1 MTNNDQGINWED
13 YIDCIFVISIDYTN
27 SSSTIL
33 GTFFSKNYFVIDNDN
48 NTIKGTDIIYKQKTD
63 QEKYID
69 GDTSNIP
76 TGSTIFF
83 VKTSKEIKKN
93 FTSDDAIYKLIGYS
107 SIQIENNKDE
117 ITGITKIQKVNNFNP
132 PSSLTGTQITTIDD
146 ATINSRSNN
155 LLTKLKSIKESLD
168 KLTSIKD
175 LLNPSQIM
183 TGGAPDKD
191 NFKKVID
198 YFQEFVNIFITDSI
212 IFQIN
217 SLNAEQINK
226 LFDNEFNDITINKFN
241 DITINDNPVIYNRND
256 IKPILFDHI
265 YSNCYDKY
273 VNLDVVVS
281 NEEHLPRYATDPAIN
296 DIATKFYLFTENT
309 TMFNKIKNDTDIFN
323 NIFNK
328 IIPNTGSNTGSQKIH
343 LYYVANSF
351 QNFYTNHYSAIV
363 NTRYFNGIID
373 NIYNIINDITD
384 NFTKK
389 IIITSS
395 TQTITSSTQTITM
408 IDIIKSLHDAKNDD
422 FRIELSNYL
431 KENASNKI
439 ITYLKINNFEKEQY
453 NQRFN
458 ILIKDT
464 LGETDT
470 KKQNAMIVEYNDHN
484 FPYYIKNNGSI
495 VLNETELN
503 KNTDFQINSQTK
515 QLTVNKYKNEYF
527 FGNYSQI
534 FKPDLSNE
542 KIAEQ
547 MDVIINQIDSGKPVF
562 MLGYGASGS
571 GKTSSLIYFNK
582 GKDQEKEGIL
592 IHLCKKLKDRGYDKI
607 EVTAK
612 EYFIVNK
619 ENGSQP
625 YCQGNNQLDDPIV
638 CQDSDPYL
646 FTYDNSKS
654 TFTLNENTNH
664 IHTTKHKYRFPN
676 DNSETK
682 TFEKGESIGNVM
694 IYLIDQDRFVK
705 ATTNNPQSSRSHSMV
720 YLKLTK
726 TNANTNA
733 KTNANTNAKT
743 NANDIGYIIIGDYAG
758 VENKFTCEN
767 ASTIM
772 DFLEKKRDC
781 DNINKNECTPY
792 YSNEFMIDNNDDKK
806 HDTFHDENYG
816 FIYDEKVDEKD
827 GVEKVGVEKVGDKK
841 VGDKKVDDEKVGVE
855 KVGDKKVDDEKDG
868 FEKDGFENKSFR
880 TMIDDFVKKNQNNQV
895 INILYN
901 ICIMEEN
908 KKYEKYGIYN
918 NNEKH
923 GNIVDI
929 FHNFLRNDTT
939 LLTKFHK
946 NMETFF
952 KKIHNINSTTINDL
966 NIFKDINKKLGEIN
980 KKRRGGTKKK
990 TPKKNTSKIE
1000 MLTKLLTKV
1009 DDLNTLE
1016 KLKTRIIDIT
1026 NSTQLNNITNSEYLT
1041 INQDQ
1046 NQDFKISYDPS
1057 KDEEFIDYFHKY
1069 KAKEIHDASII
1080 AIYKSVHSV
1089 SVIHNTVI
1097 PNTVDKSVRNIFKN
1111 IFTENDEIKPIY
1123 VNTSKQ
1129 LTTNTNNTKMKPIDV
1144 KNYRTAVQDHFEK
1157 DLNAKISEIN
1167 NKNENNKNNHIL
1179 SFFTNGNYVEINY
1192 TQLKQKYDSIMKG
1205 VTILNSIKNS
1215 FLENLFP
1222 NENYTIEEIKKIME
1236 LFLKDFLNIINFIN
1250 DIYKRL
1256 DYGKIICSNRVFE
1269 GEFINKSLQDIRNT
1283 IKDII
1288 TVKSEGIVFNSPDYI
1303 DICLK
1308 QYCPTHTDCFKTP
1321 SLKEKYDNIDSVL
1334 IRSIYEYLKKDQEKE
1349 YTVKD
1354 FYKDILVSVFCV
1366 FNISREA
1373 NNPPS
1378 VPYIDINLLKIHM
1391 AIYEKTKEESVKNE
1405 TMEKIKSELDRLYY
1419 KLNHGKKVQD
1429 DTTTYTDET
1438 TFEQN
1443 QVSVI
1448 LNSDEYNKIY
1458 TKTNYEISN
1467 LKKFIETID
1476 NNNAIS
1482 AIGTL
1487 EFLDQ
1492 IAKYNT
1498 ANTICSR
1505 LDALS
1510 LHALSPEAI
1519 QNYKD
1524 TRRFGDLYQKI
1535 Q

>member
-1 MTNNDQGINWED
+1 MADIDQGINWKE

-27 SSSTIL
+27 NTNPSTIL
-33 GTFFSKNYFVIDNDN
+33 GTFFSKNEFVIDN
-48 NTIKGTDIIYKQKTD
+48 NTINGNDIIYKQTTD

-69 GDTSNIP
+69 GDNNTTNIP
-76 TGSTIFF
+76 NGSTTIFF
-83 VKTSKEIKKN
+83 VKTSKQIKSN
-93 FTSDDAIYKLIGYS
+93 FISDDAIYKLIGYGN
-107 SIQIENNKDE
+107 ITINENKE
-117 ITGITKIQKVNNFNP
+117 GITGITKIQKVNSFNP

-146 ATINSRSNN
+146 ATINNRSTE
-155 LLTKLKSIKESLD
+155 LLKKLTLIKE
-168 KLTSIKD
+168 
-175 LLNPSQIM
+175 LLNSSQPM
-183 TGGAPDKD
+183 KGGAPDKVM
-191 NFKKVID
+191 FKQVID

-217 SLNAEQINK
+217 SLNAEQINQ
-226 LFDNEFNDITINKFN
+226 LFDTKFN
-241 DITINDNPVIYNRND
+241 DITINDNPVKYNRND
-256 IKPILFDHI
+256 IKPKLFDHI

-281 NEEHLPRYATDPAIN
+281 SQEELSKYATHKDIH
-296 DIATKFYLFTENT
+296 DIATKFYLFTKDT
-309 TMFNKIKNDTDIFN
+309 TMSNKIDDDTT
-323 NIFNK
+323 IFNK

-351 QNFYTNHYSAIV
+351 QNFYNEDYKAIS
-363 NTRYFNGIID
+363 NTTSYFNGIID
-373 NIYNIINDITD
+373 NIYNIINDITN
-384 NFTKK
+384 NFTEN
-389 IIITSS
+389 I
-395 TQTITSSTQTITM
+395 TITSSTQTITM
-408 IDIIKSLHDAKNDD
+408 INIIKSLHDAKNDD
-422 FRIELSNYL
+422 FRKALSNYL

-484 FPYYIKNNGSI
+484 FPYYIKNKGSI
-495 VLNETELN
+495 VLNETELK
-503 KNTDFQINSQTK
+503 KNTGFFQINNQTK
-515 QLTVNKYKNEYF
+515 ELTVNKYKNEYF

-542 KIAEQ
+542 QIAEQ
-547 MDVIINQIDSGKPVF
+547 MDVIIDQVTAGKPVF

-582 GKDQEKEGIL
+582 GKDHEKEGIL
-592 IHLCKKLKDRGYDKI
+592 IHLCKKLQERGYDKI

-612 EYFIVNK
+612 EYFIVDK
-619 ENGSQP
+619 KKDINGSKD
-625 YCQGNNQLDDPIV
+625 YCEGNNELANPIV
-638 CQDSDPYL
+638 CQDSEPYL
-646 FTYDNSKS
+646 FTYNTTSN
-654 TFTLNENTNH
+654 TFTLNENTD
-664 IHTTKHKYRFPN
+664 HTTKHKYRLPN

-682 TFEKGESIGNVM
+682 TFTKGESIGNVM

-726 TNANTNA
+726 TNAN
-733 KTNANTNAKT
+733 
-743 NANDIGYIIIGDYAG
+743 DIGYIIIGDYAG

-781 DNINKNECTPY
+781 DNIYKNDCLPY
-792 YSNEFMIDNNDDKK
+792 YSNEFITDNDGKKK
-806 HDTFHDENYG
+806 HDTFHDEKYG
-816 FIYDEKVDEKD
+816 FEYDEKVDD
-827 GVEKVGVEKVGDKK
+827 
-841 VGDKKVDDEKVGVE
+841 
-855 KVGDKKVDDEKDG
+855 
-868 FEKDGFENKSFR
+868 ENKSFR
-880 TMIDDFVKKNQNNQV
+880 TMIDEFVKNNQNNQV

-901 ICIMEEN
+901 ICKMGEN
-908 KKYEKYGIYN
+908 KKYEIYN
-918 NNEKH
+918 NGNH

-939 LLTKFHK
+939 LLTKFNEKIKFLKEKIPNLYGGNKTFHGGVASYIDYIKKIFNEARDSKDIKTLTDVLENNKTILNNSGIKTNLTDNNNLNVTYNIHYDK
-946 NMETFF
+946 NFDEYFENKFKEIITKILEIFNNNDNFNDKFKNIFIKYYSYSTDSNSSPKVTQISGIKNQNEIENFF
-952 KKIHNINSTTINDL
+952 KKISD
-966 NIFKDINKKLGEIN
+966 KD
-980 KKRRGGTKKK
+980 
-990 TPKKNTSKIE
+990 
-1000 MLTKLLTKV
+1000 
-1009 DDLNTLE
+1009 
-1016 KLKTRIIDIT
+1016 
-1026 NSTQLNNITNSEYLT
+1026 
-1041 INQDQ
+1041 
-1046 NQDFKISYDPS
+1046 
-1057 KDEEFIDYFHKY
+1057 FIRD
-1069 KAKEIHDASII
+1069 
-1080 AIYKSVHSV
+1080 
-1089 SVIHNTVI
+1089 
-1097 PNTVDKSVRNIFKN
+1097 
-1111 IFTENDEIKPIY
+1111 
-1123 VNTSKQ
+1123 
-1129 LTTNTNNTKMKPIDV
+1129 
-1144 KNYRTAVQDHFEK
+1144 
-1157 DLNAKISEIN
+1157 
-1167 NKNENNKNNHIL
+1167 
-1179 SFFTNGNYVEINY
+1179 FFTKIFNNEEV
-1192 TQLKQKYDSIMKG
+1192 
-1205 VTILNSIKNS
+1205 SIKFDIKNKQFQEGS
-1215 FLENLFP
+1215 TGL
-1222 NENYTIEEIKKIME
+1222 NETSTNKFKE
-1236 LFLKDFLNIINFIN
+1236 LFLKEFKLDSNNLKDLVKSNQNLHQNQNKNVINLINDIEYSIDKTGFNYKGTKYEIIEYGTINDQLQNYQKGKKYLENIKKSYFSELYKDIDNKTEDQLIKLEKKIMNSLSDDMESITNFIN
-1250 DIYKRL
+1250 DIHKRL

-1269 GEFINKSLQDIRNT
+1269 GEFINKSLQDIRDT

-1321 SLKEKYDNIDSVL
+1321 LLKDKYDNIDSVL

-1349 YTVKD
+1349 NYSVKD

-1391 AIYEKTKEESVKNE
+1391 AIYEKTKEEYVKKE
-1405 TMEKIKSELDRLYY
+1405 TMDKIKSELNRLYY
-1419 KLNHGKKVQD
+1419 KLNHGKNFEG
-1429 DTTTYTDET
+1429 TTYTDET

-1448 LNSDEYNKIY
+1448 LNSDEYKQIY
-1458 TKTNYEISN
+1458 TDKNYDSSV
-1467 LKKFIETID
+1467 LKNFIETID

-1510 LHALSPEAI
+1510 PDAI
-1519 QNYKD
+1519 QNYRD
-1524 TRRFGDLYQKI
+1524 TRRFDDLYQKI